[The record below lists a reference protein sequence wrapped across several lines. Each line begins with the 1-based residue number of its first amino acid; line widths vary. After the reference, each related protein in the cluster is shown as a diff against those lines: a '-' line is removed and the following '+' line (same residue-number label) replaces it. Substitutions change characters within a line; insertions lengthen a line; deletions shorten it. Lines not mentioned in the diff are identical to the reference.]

1 MKDIRPRIPAIGA
14 LSFLMAAGWHET
26 LPARVQR
33 YLPALIVLLFFC
45 CNMILWLTGILPV
58 YYQPFLD

>member
-1 MKDIRPRIPAIGA
+1 MV
-14 LSFLMAAGWHET
+14 AGWHDI
-26 LPARVQR
+26 LPERFQH
-33 YLPALIVLLFFC
+33 YLPAFIVLLFFC